1 MFSRISL
8 LSRVR
13 NAASRHPRRT
23 LAFTTTLCIVMAS
36 LSVITLVQQWV
47 GARNYA
53 ESVSW
58 NLVTILQH
66 DIERTVDTYNIS
78 LTSTAAQV
86 EKEEVMRLPRSLR
99 NAILFD
105 SMATDTSARLDL
117 GTTFVVDK
125 NGALTIDAQRDP
137 VPATNVADRAYFQ
150 VQESQPDRGL
160 FISEPIT
167 SRQKPGQGVIVLSRR
182 INKPDGSFDGIV
194 GMGIKLEYFARL
206 LSSVKLSG
214 QSSLTLLT
222 SRGVIVARLPVIAT
236 APPGSSAMNSDLLKK
251 INASSEGSFV
261 ARSGIDGVKRLYTF
275 RHLSGSSMT
284 IVVAPSEEEVFA
296 GWWRRAAV
304 IGVLMVV
311 FSAALQLMSLLLMAE
326 LKSRK
331 ESEAQM
337 RALARTDSLTGLAT
351 RRVFD
356 EVIARE
362 HAVAKRSRRALALL
376 FIDVDYFKP
385 FNDAYGH
392 QAGDQALV
400 KIAGVIAAGIRD
412 GSDSAARYGGE
423 EFVLVLAD
431 TPESD
436 AIEVAERLRLAVAA
450 LDITHTHSPIGHLTI
465 SMGVANY
472 DGSTS
477 LDVNGL
483 IELADEW
490 LYQAKRLGRNRVY
503 STAFVSG

>member
-1 MFSRISL
+1 
-8 LSRVR
+8 
-13 NAASRHPRRT
+13 
-23 LAFTTTLCIVMAS
+23 MAS
-36 LSVITLVQQWV
+36 LSVITLVQQWID
-47 GARNYA
+47 ARNYA
-53 ESVSW
+53 EFASR

-86 EKEEVMRLPRSLR
+86 ENEEVMRLPSRLR

-105 SMATDTSARLDL
+105 SIATDTSARLDL

-125 NGALTIDAQRDP
+125 NGTLVIDAQRDP
-137 VPATNVADRAYFQ
+137 VPVTNVADRAYFQ
-150 VQESQPDRGL
+150 VHARDPDRGL

-167 SRQKPGQGVIVLSRR
+167 SRLKPGQEVIVLSRR
-182 INKPDGSFDGIV
+182 INKADGSFDGVV
-194 GMGIKLEYFARL
+194 GMGIKQQYFTRL
-206 LSSVKLSG
+206 LSSVKLSE
-214 QSSLTLLT
+214 QSSLTLVT
-222 SRGVIVARLPVIAT
+222 KGGVIVARLPAIAT
-236 APPGSSAMNSDLLKK
+236 ALPGSSAANSGLLKK
-251 INASSEGSFV
+251 IYAASEGSFM
-261 ARSGIDGVKRLYTF
+261 ARSGIDGIRRLYTF
-275 RHLSGSSMT
+275 GHLPGTSMI
-284 IVVAPSEEEVFA
+284 IVVGPSEKEVFS
-296 GWWRRAAV
+296 GWWRRAAI
-304 IGVLMVV
+304 IGMLMVV
-311 FSAALQLMSLLLMAE
+311 FSAALQFMSLLLMAE

-356 EVIARE
+356 EVIVRE
-362 HAVAKRSRRALALL
+362 HAIAKRSKRALALL
-376 FIDVDYFKP
+376 FIDVDYFKS

-400 KIAGVIAAGIRD
+400 KIAGVIAAGIRY

-423 EFVLVLAD
+423 EFVLLLAD
-431 TPESD
+431 TPQSD
-436 AIEVAERLRLAVAA
+436 AIDVAERLRLAVAA
-450 LDITHTHSPIGHLTI
+450 LDIPHTHSPLGHLTI

-472 DGSTS
+472 DGNTT

-503 STAFVSG
+503 SAAYMSS